1 MSTTDDISE
10 MLAAYYQTEHQLIEL
25 NRIISVDNK
34 PETFSPRLY
43 NILGDSCNQVEN
55 MLRLI
60 CDQLGL
66 DYPKNNAH
74 FPDFYEK
81 LNQTGIMRIQTI
93 DLLIGKKA
101 YLPFIIEEGKKT
113 PDWWRAY
120 NDTKHNLPEGY
131 KQGNLHNTLCA
142 VSAAYSLHCLS
153 AYVGEYGKD
162 VLNKEW
168 WHTLESTG
176 VKTRQEF
183 PEVSDNTRSDFIP
196 KSKIFFN
203 VAYYRHLGQGL

>member
-1 MSTTDDISE
+1 MSFKRVSTTDDISE

-93 DLLIGKKA
+93 DLLIG
-101 YLPFIIEEGKKT
+101 PRSSEGFT
-113 PDWWRAY
+113 
-120 NDTKHNLPEGY
+120 
-131 KQGNLHNTLCA
+131 TL
-142 VSAAYSLHCLS
+142 S
-153 AYVGEYGKD
+153 EI
-162 VLNKEW
+162 
-168 WHTLESTG
+168 
-176 VKTRQEF
+176 
-183 PEVSDNTRSDFIP
+183 FIP
-196 KSKIFFN
+196 YTNPIANAGANIMFIKI
-203 VAYYRHLGQGL
+203 GDS